1 MARQR
6 SRRRRLSTS
15 PAWPQGYGRVVL
27 AEVDSTNAH
36 ALRLLPTLS
45 GPCWILAL
53 RQTAGRGRR
62 GRGWSD
68 PAGNFAATLAMR
80 IDAAPAERALRSFVA
95 ALALHD
101 ALGALTGLESAFAL
115 KWPNDV
121 LLNGGKVSGILL
133 ESTSDGALAVGIGV
147 NLRSAPPAD
156 SEAHFAP
163 VSIRAET
170 GFDITP
176 QTLLDHLAPAWARR
190 ENQLQTYGFA
200 PIRAAFLE
208 RVARLG
214 ETIIA
219 RTMSD
224 TFEGRFETIDE
235 TGALVLSTAHGRKII
250 PAADVFFP

>member
-1 MARQR
+1 M
-6 SRRRRLSTS
+6 
-15 PAWPQGYGRVVL
+15 VL
-27 AEVDSTNAH
+27 EEIDSTNAH

-45 GPCWILAL
+45 GPCWILGL

-62 GRGWSD
+62 GRVWAD

-80 IDAAPAERALRSFVA
+80 IDASPAQRALRSFVA

-101 ALGALTGLESAFAL
+101 ALGALTGLERAFAL

-133 ESTSDGALAVGIGV
+133 ESSSDGALAVGIGV

-156 SEAHFAP
+156 AEALFPP
-163 VSIRAET
+163 VSLRAET
-170 GFDITP
+170 GLVVAP
-176 QTLLDHLAPAWARR
+176 ETLLDHLAPAWARR
-190 ENQLQTYGFA
+190 EHQLQTYGFA
-200 PIRAAFLE
+200 PIRAAFLD
-208 RVARLG
+208 RAARLG

-219 RTMSD
+219 RTMSE
-224 TFEGRFETIDE
+224 THEGRFETIDE
-235 TGALVLSTAHGRKII
+235 SGALVLTTAHGPRAI